1 LIRLEDIK
9 FNDTCTDEAGFYQ
22 RRQNWKG
29 RGGGLLGQL
38 PPFALFALYKK
49 QGKPTVPLSS
59 NFHTPK
65 IRNV

>member
-1 LIRLEDIK
+1 MIHVQMQDFTK
-9 FNDTCTDEAGFYQ
+9 DAKT
-22 RRQNWKG
+22 G
-29 RGGGLLGQL
+29 REGGGLLGQL
-38 PPFALFALYKK
+38 PHFALFALYKR

>member
-1 LIRLEDIK
+1 MIHLLMKQDFTK
-9 FNDTCTDEAGFYQ
+9 DAKT
-22 RRQNWKG
+22 G
-29 RGGGLLGQL
+29 REGKGGGLLGQL

-59 NFHTPK
+59 SFHTPK